1 MVFVFKKD
9 IFSQFE
15 FYLLKNK
22 YRGMLLIS
30 AIINIH
36 FDLQTEQLQ
45 QFRNRFELL
54 KVKWQILRVLRL
66 KEILKMDVKIFNAIN
81 RISGRFA
88 PLDLLMILISNKAR
102 YVFLFTLAAMWL
114 AKGPARRTAKK
125 AAFASLLALV
135 LNRIIKL
142 FYFKPRPFVRSKVGI
157 LIPSKRDS
165 TFPSKHTVLVFAASV
180 VIRSGNRFIG
190 RVLCWLSAL
199 TGFSRIWAGHH
210 YPSDII
216 GSALIGSAVGWIT
229 DRCFKMDSSEEKEEF
244 KKM

>member
-1 MVFVFKKD
+1 
-9 IFSQFE
+9 
-15 FYLLKNK
+15 
-22 YRGMLLIS
+22 
-30 AIINIH
+30 
-36 FDLQTEQLQ
+36 
-45 QFRNRFELL
+45 
-54 KVKWQILRVLRL
+54 
-66 KEILKMDVKIFNAIN
+66 MDVKIFNAIN

-102 YVFLFTLAAMWL
+102 YVFFLTMGAMWL
-114 AKGPARRTAKK
+114 AKGPARNTAKK
-125 AAFASLLALV
+125 AVFASLLALV

-142 FYFKPRPFVRSKVGI
+142 FYFKPRPFVRRKVGI

-165 TFPSKHTVLVFAASV
+165 TFPSKHTVMAFAASV
-180 VIRSGNRFIG
+180 VIQNGNRFIG

-229 DRCFKMDSSEEKEEF
+229 DRFFKMDSSEVKEEF